1 MVDELVRLV
10 VAFGR
15 ILTTVWRYR
24 RWGYAAYMVN
34 AVLRIPSRTGFYL
47 RAPACNLQLTAEN
60 FAASLTK
67 VPHILL
73 FGLFFLITVAQFDR
87 LGRRAIAWSFLATI
101 GMGVLIELEEGA
113 TRTGYCRMTDVAPD
127 AWGALIA
134 MAPLIA
140 AIIIHRQWTS
150 RRNRTLSKPI
160 TGR

>member
-67 VPHILL
+67 VSCAERSKRSTGDRDVEG
-73 FGLFFLITVAQFDR
+73 FECSVTVNQAAQ
-87 LGRRAIAWSFLATI
+87 S
-101 GMGVLIELEEGA
+101 V
-113 TRTGYCRMTDVAPD
+113 
-127 AWGALIA
+127 
-134 MAPLIA
+134 
-140 AIIIHRQWTS
+140 
-150 RRNRTLSKPI
+150 
-160 TGR
+160 TGRSNSSRIHPYAPQSRSTLGNL